1 MSATQKDNSLENDI
15 EDVQKTLLAQN
26 LNWIEP
32 NWKESQRRLPFVARW
47 LSRGTILL
55 GFLVC
60 IIGVALALRTEL
72 PSSVVITLIGAL
84 IAFVGAV
91 FLFFYN
97 SRMAEARGYV
107 EELESKTSYWETR
120 PYRKTKPEEE
130 RARLPEEERAQRARL
145 NVRLPGERARLK
157 IQYYTHENL
166 RQVRWIFWLSL
177 VAMFL
182 GFFIIIG
189 GAYLAYRLASA
200 DTSLIA
206 QVPSIVT
213 SLSGLIVEFISATFL
228 FVYRSTMKQASEY
241 VDILRRLNAIGTSV
255 VLVDE
260 MADTDGKPTF
270 KDRTRA
276 KIASEIL
283 SQPSLGEEETAREND
298 Q

>member
-1 MSATQKDNSLENDI
+1 MRTTHKDNSLEHQIEYVQND
-15 EDVQKTLLAQN
+15 LLAQN
-26 LNWIEP
+26 RGWIHP
-32 NWKESQRRLPFVARW
+32 TRGLPLVARW
-47 LSRGTILL
+47 LPRGTILL
-55 GFLVC
+55 GFSVC

-72 PSSVVITLIGAL
+72 PASVVIILIGAL

-120 PYRKTKPEEE
+120 PYWKTGPEEE
-130 RARLPEEERAQRARL
+130 RARLPEEERARL

-166 RQVRWIFWLSL
+166 RQVHWIFWLSL

-182 GFFIIIG
+182 GFLIIIG
-189 GAYLAYRLASA
+189 GAVLALKLANENPN
-200 DTSLIA
+200 TT

-213 SLSGLIVEFISATFL
+213 SLSGVIVEFISATFL

-260 MADTDGKPTF
+260 MAATDGKPTF
-270 KDRTRA
+270 KDQTRA

-283 SQPSLGEEETAREND
+283 SQRGLGEEETAREND